1 MRNSYIIFDYISI
14 IRIVKLLRKIYY
26 AQPEHE
32 VHEQQAQQSVQHSG
46 AQQHA
51 VLNRFNNFLKKAFIS
66 TPKVSLYYIILY

>member
-1 MRNSYIIFDYISI
+1 LRKVLREIIGEVKDL
-14 IRIVKLLRKIYY
+14 IVKLLRKVYY
-26 AQPEHE
+26 AHPEHA

-66 TPKVSLYYIILY
+66 TPKVSL

>member
-1 MRNSYIIFDYISI
+1 
-14 IRIVKLLRKIYY
+14 LRKVSYVH
-26 AQPEHE
+26 PEHE

-66 TPKVSLYYIILY
+66 TPKVLLYYIMLY

>member
-1 MRNSYIIFDYISI
+1 LRKVLREVIEEVKNFF
-14 IRIVKLLRKIYY
+14 VKLLRKVYY

-66 TPKVSLYYIILY
+66 TPKVSLYYITLY